1 MSINSIYEPIQ
12 QELLL
17 VEENL
22 VQVARAAPPEIVEL
36 LEHVLKDGGKRIR
49 PALTLLAGKFY
60 RYNLELLLHTAT
72 AVELLH
78 NATLVHDDAIDN
90 SLWRRAKPT
99 VNSLW
104 GNSAALLV
112 GDYLFGTSASIASK
126 TDNIRVMKLF
136 AQTLVTTSSG
146 EIGQTLNS
154 FNLNQTR
161 PDYFRRIGDKTAC
174 LFSTAT
180 ELGAVLSEA
189 PEEAVQALKSC
200 AYNLGIGFQ
209 IVDDIL
215 DLTGREET
223 MGKPVGSDLLH
234 GILTLPAI
242 LLLERYPEDNPIERI
257 FSTGNQEDINLAV
270 KMILESPIIDECYRT
285 VQGFCSQACLALEQL
300 PHDIA
305 YHSLIDLANY
315 IVERRK

>member
-1 MSINSIYEPIQ
+1 MSIDSIYEPIQ

-22 VQVARAAPPEIVEL
+22 VQVARAAPQEIVEL
-36 LEHVLKDGGKRIR
+36 LEHVLKDGGKRMR

-60 RYNLELLLHTAT
+60 RYDLELLLPTAT

-78 NATLVHDDAIDN
+78 TATLVHDDAIDN

-104 GNSAALLV
+104 GDSAALLV
-112 GDYLFGTSASIASK
+112 GDYLFGTSASMAAK
-126 TDNIRVMKLF
+126 TGNVRVMKLF

-146 EIGQTLNS
+146 EIGQT
-154 FNLNQTR
+154 FNCFSLSQSKQ
-161 PDYFRRIGDKTAC
+161 DYFQRIGSKTAC
-174 LFSTAT
+174 LFSTAA
-180 ELGAVLSEA
+180 ESGAVLSGA
-189 PEEAVQALKSC
+189 PEEAVQALKSY

-209 IVDDIL
+209 IVDDVL
-215 DLTGREET
+215 DLIGREET

-234 GILTLPAI
+234 GVLTLPTI
-242 LLLERYPEDNPIERI
+242 LLVEHYPKDNPIERV
-257 FSTGNQEDINLAV
+257 FRTGSQEDINVAV
-270 KMILESPIIDECYRT
+270 NMIRESSIIDECYRV
-285 VQGFCSQACLALEQL
+285 VQDFRSQACLALEPL
-300 PHDIA
+300 PHDRA

-315 IVERRK
+315 IVERSK